1 MQRGRGV
8 QNVTEERKE
17 EVPEKIK
24 KEAQEGENSK
34 KKKLKKEN

>member
-1 MQRGRGV
+1 MEGRGRGV
-8 QNVTEERKE
+8 QNVMEERKE

-34 KKKLKKEN
+34 TKFKKEN